1 MTRKRS
7 LRRIASWDGLA
18 APRWLQRT
26 PSKHADTKIAG
37 LGAVP
42 SLTGTNLSPGVSWMA
57 GRRDTDLVEDLVRQY
72 LKEIGEYELLTAADE
87 VALAKVMEAGHE
99 AADELQRSSG
109 QLTVGL
115 RRQLEA
121 AVAEGGRAKQRF
133 IQANLR
139 LVVSIAKRYQ
149 SSGLPLLDLVQE
161 GNLGLIRAV
170 EKFEYR
176 KGFKFSTYATWWIRQ
191 AISRAI
197 ADKSRTIRVPVHM
210 VETVAQVTRAA
221 TRLARTLGRE
231 PTVDE
236 IAAESG
242 LAADKIVEAQRV
254 APDPVSLVE

>member
-1 MTRKRS
+1 
-7 LRRIASWDGLA
+7 
-18 APRWLQRT
+18 
-26 PSKHADTKIAG
+26 
-37 LGAVP
+37 
-42 SLTGTNLSPGVSWMA
+42 MA

-87 VALAKVMEAGHE
+87 VELAKTMEAGLR
-99 AADELQRSSG
+99 AADELERGSSATPAQR
-109 QLTVGL
+109 
-115 RRQLEA
+115 RRLEVEA
-121 AVAEGGRAKQRF
+121 AAGRQAKQRF
-133 IQANLR
+133 IQSNLR

-191 AISRAI
+191 AITRAI
-197 ADKSRTIRVPVHM
+197 ADKGRTIRVPVHM

-221 TRLARTLGRE
+221 TRLSRSLGRE

-242 LAADKIVEAQRV
+242 MTREKVAEAQRV
-254 APDPVSLVE
+254 APD